1 MQKAHQNINWENLP
15 STNTPLNQTN
25 LNSMDQ
31 AIDTID
37 NRVVAFDT
45 SKANQT
51 DMLIAFKGFELN
63 TETGVITVTRFDNSK
78 IELNTNIQKIA
89 MNMRYDSNPNS
100 PHYQQLILSLED
112 GTEEYVD
119 LSVLINEYEF
129 ETSDTIVPTLAM
141 GKISMDV
148 RNGSITPA
156 KLRPDYLA
164 DITVQAENA
173 NTSAVLAT
181 DKAVLA
187 QSWAEGGTETREDED
202 TNNSKYFAEV
212 AADTVASLLS
222 AFGISVIGS
231 RLIFGTKFEEQ
242 YGIAVSGTTLIFT
255 ETV

>member
-1 MQKAHQNINWENLP
+1 
-15 STNTPLNQTN
+15 
-25 LNSMDQ
+25 
-31 AIDTID
+31 
-37 NRVVAFDT
+37 
-45 SKANQT
+45 
-51 DMLIAFKGFELN
+51 
-63 TETGVITVTRFDNSK
+63 
-78 IELNTNIQKIA
+78 
-89 MNMRYDSNPNS
+89 
-100 PHYQQLILSLED
+100 
-112 GTEEYVD
+112 
-119 LSVLINEYEF
+119 
-129 ETSDTIVPTLAM
+129 
-141 GKISMDV
+141 MDV

-164 DITVQAENA
+164 DITVQAESA